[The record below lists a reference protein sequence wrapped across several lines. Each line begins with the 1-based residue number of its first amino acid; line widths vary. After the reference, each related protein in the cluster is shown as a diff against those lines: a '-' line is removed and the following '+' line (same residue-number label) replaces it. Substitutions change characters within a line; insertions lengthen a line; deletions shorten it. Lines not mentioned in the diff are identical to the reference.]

1 MMRVGK
7 GEEFHLL
14 IRWGSFSDDI
24 TTTGIG
30 FGVLNACQLKG
41 LASSSTEISQMK
53 DGTRWWFHL
62 DGLEKVIASHLGH
75 AVVRQHDVNG

>member
-30 FGVLNACQLKG
+30 FGELNA
-41 LASSSTEISQMK
+41 
-53 DGTRWWFHL
+53 
-62 DGLEKVIASHLGH
+62 
-75 AVVRQHDVNG
+75 